1 MKDFV
6 KQQPHWAVAFAAIF
20 VAVVYWSV
28 MATERYVSEATVVL
42 GSPEIAPT
50 AFSFSSLLS
59 GTGGSGDLLLLR
71 EHLLSV
77 DMLRKID
84 ETLKLREHYS
94 QSSIDFLSR
103 MSADASIESFHQH
116 YLKHVEIVFD
126 EYSAVLRVRVQ
137 AYSSEMAHAMATQ
150 LLTAGEAHMNDMGQR
165 LAQEQLNFIDAQV
178 ATLSER
184 LLTSR
189 EALLTFQNKHGLVSP
204 SGTVESIFAIVS
216 QLQGQLALR
225 EAEKKAGS
233 RFQSNNAAEM
243 VRLQSQIDALK
254 QQIDLEKAR
263 MAQTSGDALN
273 RLAAEY
279 ETIQLQARFALELYS
294 NSLMALENTRVE
306 AARKLKQISVL
317 QQPTMPE
324 YAVEPRR
331 IKAMMIFTFFA
342 MCIAALIHLVMLVIR
357 DHRD

>member
-1 MKDFV
+1 MKNFV
-6 KQQPHWAVAFAAIF
+6 KQQPHWAVALAAII
-20 VAVVYWSV
+20 AATLYWSV
-28 MATERYVSEATVVL
+28 LATERYVSEATVVL

-50 AFSFSSLLS
+50 SFSFSSLLS

-77 DMLRKID
+77 DMLRKLD
-84 ETLKLREHYS
+84 SKLQLREHYS
-94 QSSIDFLSR
+94 QNTIDFLSR
-103 MSADASIESFHQH
+103 MSHDASIESFHQH
-116 YLKHVEIVFD
+116 YLNHVSITFD

-137 AYSSEMAHAMATQ
+137 AYNSDMAHNMASQ
-150 LLTAGEAHMNDMGQR
+150 LLIAGEAHMNDMGQR

-184 LLTSR
+184 LVTSR

-216 QLQGQLALR
+216 QLEGQLALR
-225 EAEKKAGS
+225 EAERKAGS

-243 VRLQSQIDALK
+243 IRLQSQIDALK
-254 QQIDLEKAR
+254 QQIDLEKSR
-263 MAQTSGDALN
+263 MAQNSGDALN

-306 AARKLKQISVL
+306 AARKLKQISIL
-317 QQPTMPE
+317 QQPTIPE
-324 YAVEPRR
+324 YPIEPRR
-331 IKAMMIFTFFA
+331 VRAIMIFIFFA
-342 MCIAALIHLVMLVIR
+342 LSIAALLHLVLLVIR

>member
-1 MKDFV
+1 MKELV
-6 KQQPHWAVAFAAIF
+6 KQQPHWALALVAAFVAIF
-20 VAVVYWSV
+20 YWSFL
-28 MATERYVSEATVVL
+28 ATERYVSEATVVL

-50 AFSFSSLLS
+50 SFSFSSLLS

-77 DMLRKID
+77 DMLRKLDD
-84 ETLKLREHYS
+84 ELALREHYS

-103 MSADASIESFHQH
+103 MATDASIESFHKH
-116 YLKHVEIVFD
+116 YLKHIEIIFD

-137 AYSSEMAHAMATQ
+137 AYSSEMAHAMASQ

-184 LLTSR
+184 LVSSR
-189 EALLTFQNKHGLVSP
+189 EALLAFQNKHGLVSP

-216 QLQGQLALR
+216 QLEGQLALR
-225 EAEKKAGS
+225 EAERKAGS

-243 VRLQSQIDALK
+243 IRLQSQIDALR

-263 MAQTSGDALN
+263 MAQNSGDALN

-317 QQPTMPE
+317 QQPTFPE

-331 IKAMMIFTFFA
+331 IRAIMIFLFFA
-342 MCIAALIHLVMLVIR
+342 LSLAALVHLIMLVIR